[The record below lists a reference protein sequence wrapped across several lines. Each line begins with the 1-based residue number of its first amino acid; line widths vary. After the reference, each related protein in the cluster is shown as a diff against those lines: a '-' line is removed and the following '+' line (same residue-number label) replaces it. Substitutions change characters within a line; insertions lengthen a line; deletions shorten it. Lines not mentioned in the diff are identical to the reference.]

1 MKNCIFRARHKL
13 TYSSLLKFCLLILW
27 AGTTNAE
34 SKSSEHSLTLSS
46 GANATL
52 KLPPAKSSARGMV
65 IMIHGWSGQKDEVGD
80 LFKRQAE
87 ALAERNIASLR
98 MNIRGESERE
108 ATNYRLTSTFVS
120 RVQDAQAGVDWTTK
134 HYSQLP
140 IGLLGFSYGGATAME
155 LISQQPGLY
164 KTLVLWSSILNPN
177 ELLLDQPAEPF
188 RQALETGEGAIQDW
202 TTLLITREHVLG
214 MIGFNPMRGLPQYRG
229 ALLSLRGSEDSVPQ
243 HDPKILKQAGGTRL
257 EYRILQG
264 ADHIFNAFDPTKR
277 YGERIIEQ
285 TASWFEQTL
294 PPIQAQ
300 ATNPRQTTP

>member
-1 MKNCIFRARHKL
+1 MKNRIRQTCNRL
-13 TYSSLLKFCLLILW
+13 DPGCLLTICFLILS
-27 AGTTNAE
+27 AGTASAE
-34 SKSSEHSLTLSS
+34 STPSARALTLSS

-52 KLPPAKSSARGMV
+52 TLPLAKSSARGMV

-80 LFKRQAE
+80 LFKRQAQ

-120 RVQDAQAGVDWTTK
+120 RVQDAQAGVDWAIE
-134 HYSQLP
+134 HHPLLP

-155 LISQQPGLY
+155 LISQEPAQY
-164 KTLVLWSSILNPN
+164 QSLVLWSSILNPN
-177 ELLLDQPAEPF
+177 ELLLDQPAEPL

-202 TTLLITREHVLG
+202 TTLLITRAHVLG
-214 MIGFNPMRGLPQYRG
+214 MIGFDPLRGLPQYRG

-243 HDPKILKQAGGTRL
+243 HDPEILKQAGGKRL

-277 YGERIIEQ
+277 YGARIIEQ
-285 TASWFEQTL
+285 TAVWFEQTL
-294 PPIQAQ
+294 PAIQA
-300 ATNPRQTTP
+300 ASD

>member
-1 MKNCIFRARHKL
+1 MKNCILRAHHKL
-13 TYSSLLKFCLLILW
+13 VYGSLLKICLLILW
-27 AGTTNAE
+27 AGTANAE
-34 SKSSEHSLTLSS
+34 STPSEHSLTLSS

-52 KLPPAKSSARGMV
+52 TLPAGKSSARGMV

-80 LFKRQAE
+80 LFKRQAK

-98 MNIRGESERE
+98 MNIRGESERK

-120 RVQDAQAGVDWTTK
+120 RVQDAQAGVDWAIE
-134 HYSQLP
+134 HYRLLP

-155 LISQQPGLY
+155 LISQQPAQY

-177 ELLLDQPAEPF
+177 ELFLDQPAAPF
-188 RQALETGEGAIQDW
+188 RQALETGEAAIQDW

-214 MIGFNPMRGLPQYRG
+214 MIGFDPMRGLPQYRG

-243 HDPKILKQAGGTRL
+243 HDPNILQQAGGAHL
-257 EYRILQG
+257 EYRVLQG

-277 YGERIIEQ
+277 YGDRIIEQ
-285 TASWFEQTL
+285 TAAWFEQTL
-294 PPIQAQ
+294 PAIPA
-300 ATNPRQTTP
+300 AGD